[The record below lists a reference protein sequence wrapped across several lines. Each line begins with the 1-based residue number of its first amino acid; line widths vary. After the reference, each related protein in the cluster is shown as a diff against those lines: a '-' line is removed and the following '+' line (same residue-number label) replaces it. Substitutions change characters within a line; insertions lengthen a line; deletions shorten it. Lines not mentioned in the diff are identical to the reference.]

1 MQDIKIKAAKEYYE
15 SVGMTLEQVESV
27 LETLGFNTLKKE
39 ASELVS
45 QRNNITMHYKEKSIK
60 LIELTC
66 CTDKTFRIIENPRYA
81 NQIQQLIKDT
91 NENTI

>member
-1 MQDIKIKAAKEYYE
+1 MQDIKIKAAKEFYE

-45 QRNNITMHYKEKSIK
+45 QRNNITMYYKEKSIK
-60 LIELTC
+60 LVELTC
-66 CTDKTFRIIENPRYA
+66 CTDKTFRVIENPRYA

>member
-1 MQDIKIKAAKEYYE
+1 MQDQKIKAAKEYYE

-27 LETLGFNTLKKE
+27 LETLGFNTVKKE
-39 ASELVS
+39 ALGLVS
-45 QRNNITMHYKEKSIK
+45 QRNNITMYYKEKSVR

-66 CTDKTFRIIENPRYA
+66 CTDKTYQTIENPRYA

-91 NENTI
+91 DENTL